1 MAEDEVWRSK
11 SAQHRGF
18 AIMRTM
24 TNRSMAVLLLL
35 LVLVAFPVIVVLPN
49 QVAVIRLAG
58 LSLLWWYGGVI
69 APVLAWLIAVAWLPD
84 SPPPRRPE

>member
-1 MAEDEVWRSK
+1 
-11 SAQHRGF
+11 
-18 AIMRTM
+18 MRTV
-24 TNRSMAVLLLL
+24 TNRGTAVLLLL

-84 SPPPRRPE
+84 PPPPRRPE

>member
-1 MAEDEVWRSK
+1 
-11 SAQHRGF
+11 
-18 AIMRTM
+18 MRTM

-49 QVAVIRLAG
+49 QVAAIRLAG

>member
-1 MAEDEVWRSK
+1 
-11 SAQHRGF
+11 
-18 AIMRTM
+18 MRTV
-24 TNRSMAVLLLL
+24 TNRGMAVLLLL

-84 SPPPRRPE
+84 PPPPRRPE